1 MLQVVELSS
10 LGKWESREK
19 KKEGQAK
26 ELAEGLDTLP
36 GGSSWSPRPSRLS
49 SGGECGASMAGTG
62 WEHQWGSMAT
72 GRCKGLKLGFIQKYL
87 YSSLGPFLGA
97 ANQDE

>member
-19 KKEGQAK
+19 KKEGRAK

-49 SGGECGASMAGTG
+49 SGGRMWSEHGGHWMGAPVGEHGHGKVQGPEAWLHSKISLLFTG
-62 WEHQWGSMAT
+62 SFS
-72 GRCKGLKLGFIQKYL
+72 RCCKSG
-87 YSSLGPFLGA
+87 
-97 ANQDE
+97 